1 MSPGACRSSAAPSPG
16 LPSRKWLWPV
26 PSRARFLEG
35 RAEVAGDG
43 QRLGVVIAGPVP
55 GSGLGQQLPNVVTH
69 GAAEG
74 IPPPAKDPAGL
85 VSQMAS

>member
-1 MSPGACRSSAAPSPG
+1 VALACSFQG
-16 LPSRKWLWPV
+16 
-26 PSRARFLEG
+26 ARFLEG